1 MFCRESCDKQGTQ
14 SVCIDLL
21 KRLPSVASLIEV
33 YKSIKPTNKKVLVL
47 ISAEPANNSERSV
60 VGLLRKYIRGLDVK
74 MLCKFLRFC
83 AGGNVL
89 CSGNITISFTSLDG
103 AARRPVA
110 HTCGPVLEIP
120 TTYSS
125 FPEFRQDMNV
135 LICGLWD
142 IDYA

>member
-1 MFCRESCDKQGTQ
+1 M
-14 SVCIDLL
+14 
-21 KRLPSVASLIEV
+21 

-60 VGLLRKYIRGLDVK
+60 VGLLRKYIRGLDEK
-74 MLCKFLRFC
+74 MLCK
-83 AGGNVL
+83 GGNVL

-125 FPEFRQDMNV
+125 FPEFRQDMNNV
-135 LICGLWD
+135 LTCGLWD
-142 IDYA
+142 IDFA